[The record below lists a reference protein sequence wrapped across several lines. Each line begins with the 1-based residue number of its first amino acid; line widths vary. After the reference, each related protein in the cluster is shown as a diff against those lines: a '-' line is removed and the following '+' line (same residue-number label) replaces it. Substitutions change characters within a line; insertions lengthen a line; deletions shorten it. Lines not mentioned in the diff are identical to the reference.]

1 MRLLLCM
8 NVKDEARVIERC
20 LDSALSIADG
30 WVICDTGS
38 TDATVDLVHTAAARW
53 GRPGRV
59 VHHPWRNFGFN
70 RTLSAQEARAQAEE
84 WGWARERTYLLLLDA
99 DMIVEPAPEFD
110 KQALDATYYQ
120 VVQDT
125 GALSYVNTRLACLS
139 HDWHAVGATHEYWQ
153 APGDGRGER
162 LDSLRIRDVGDG
174 GSKGDKLMRDYRLL
188 KQELARDPRNPRHT
202 FYLGQTCFDAGRYGE
217 AAEWYGRRWALG
229 GWEEERWYARYRQGV
244 ALLRAGDPLR
254 GSGVLLE
261 AFDERPTRAEPLW
274 ALARHHRE
282 HGRNHVALM
291 LAQQALRIPFP
302 SDDVLFVETEVYASK
317 LWEEIMIN
325 AWYVPGHREIG
336 FEACERLLLRPG
348 HDDEFYNYVA
358 SNESFYHAPLPRLR
372 GGRID
377 VDPALLHAADGVY
390 KATNPTVVRIGERV
404 LFNVRL
410 VNYEQEG
417 GRCYTP
423 TDDGMFRNRNATVE
437 WDPATG
443 TCGPARESAGVP
455 ADWPTATEKLGLE
468 DMRWTVHA
476 GRVWFT
482 AACYQSPLAVDRCRI
497 VLGRMNEALDG
508 IDHLVPLQRE
518 ELRVAE
524 KNWLPWSRDGELLVI
539 YGYDPFEV
547 RTVDLDT
554 GATALAQLRPP
565 AFYAGGFRGSAPP
578 VRIPGRAGRW
588 LLLTHD
594 VAYRPQGNA
603 YAQRFV
609 EVDEHDGIV
618 AISRP
623 FHFDHVGIEY
633 AVGLCDLGDGRLL
646 LSYGHED
653 REAHWLELL
662 WSTALEWLAP
672 AVSLAG

>member
-1 MRLLLCM
+1 M
-8 NVKDEARVIERC
+8 
-20 LDSALSIADG
+20 
-30 WVICDTGS
+30 
-38 TDATVDLVHTAAARW
+38 
-53 GRPGRV
+53 
-59 VHHPWRNFGFN
+59 
-70 RTLSAQEARAQAEE
+70 
-84 WGWARERTYLLLLDA
+84 
-99 DMIVEPAPEFD
+99 
-110 KQALDATYYQ
+110 
-120 VVQDT
+120 
-125 GALSYVNTRLACLS
+125 
-139 HDWHAVGATHEYWQ
+139 
-153 APGDGRGER
+153 
-162 LDSLRIRDVGDG
+162 
-174 GSKGDKLMRDYRLL
+174 
-188 KQELARDPRNPRHT
+188 
-202 FYLGQTCFDAGRYGE
+202 
-217 AAEWYGRRWALG
+217 
-229 GWEEERWYARYRQGV
+229 
-244 ALLRAGDPLR
+244 
-254 GSGVLLE
+254 
-261 AFDERPTRAEPLW
+261 
-274 ALARHHRE
+274 
-282 HGRNHVALM
+282 
-291 LAQQALRIPFP
+291 
-302 SDDVLFVETEVYASK
+302 
-317 LWEEIMIN
+317 
-325 AWYVPGHREIG
+325 
-336 FEACERLLLRPG
+336 
-348 HDDEFYNYVA
+348 
-358 SNESFYHAPLPRLR
+358 
-372 GGRID
+372 
-377 VDPALLHAADGVY
+377 
-390 KATNPTVVRIGERV
+390 VRIGERV

-437 WDPATG
+437 WDPVTG

-554 GATALAQLRPP
+554 GATALAQRRPP

-578 VRIPGRAGRW
+578 VRVPGRAGRW

-623 FHFDHVGIEY
+623 VPLRSRGHRVRGR
-633 AVGLCDLGDGRLL
+633 AVR
-646 LSYGHED
+646 S
-653 REAHWLELL
+653 RRR
-662 WSTALEWLAP
+662 P
-672 AVSLAG
+672 AAAQLRPRGSRGALAGAAVEHRARVVGAGGQRCRVTRTGCWCARSASPTRRSCTRCDRCVWAVTPSWRR